1 MNGTMDHVTREHP
14 DSFLIES
21 AAILASSLEFD
32 HTLAALAQLAVRAL
46 GDFCIIDV
54 VDHDGD
60 IRRLQ
65 VAHSDPDRAALTA
78 ELLRFPIDARF
89 PHPSLQVLRTG
100 QPVLVRNVTDAVIAA
115 MAQDHE
121 HRGIME
127 ALEPRS
133 LLAVPL
139 LAHTQIVGVM
149 LLGSSTSIYDADDVV
164 VAEKLALLAGLEVD
178 NARHYRAAKQ
188 ALEARDRVL
197 GVVAHDLR
205 NPLNTIIMAAGL
217 IRDFPLS
224 PEQLASR
231 VQMILSAA
239 QRMNR
244 LIQDLLDV
252 AKLEAGRLVLERTDN
267 DAVSIANEAVEL
279 SAARAATK
287 SLRLRV
293 ESSPDL
299 PAISVDRDRILR
311 VFTNII
317 DNAIRFT
324 PDGGRI
330 VISVATRGG
339 DVCFSVADTGPGIA
353 PADAVHLFEPFW
365 QLHGSSEGAGLG
377 LTIARGIVEAHGG
390 EISVDSTPGR
400 GATFCFTV
408 PSASGTRE
416 PTP

>member
-21 AAILASSLEFD
+21 AAILASSLEFE

-54 VDHDGD
+54 VDHDGE

-65 VAHSDPDRAALTA
+65 VAHADPDRAALTA

-100 QPVLVRNVTDAVIAA
+100 QPVVVRSVTPAVLDAV
-115 MAQDHE
+115 AQDGE
-121 HRGIME
+121 HRSIMDS
-127 ALEPRS
+127 LEPRS

-178 NARHYRAAKQ
+178 NARHYRAAQQ

-217 IRDFPLS
+217 IRDFPLA

-231 VQMILSAA
+231 IQMILTAA

-252 AKLEAGRLVLERTDN
+252 ARLEAGRLVLERTDN
-267 DAVSIANEAVEL
+267 DAVSIANEAVDL

-293 ESSPDL
+293 ESAPDL
-299 PAISVDRDRILR
+299 PLISVDRDRILR

-330 VISVATRGG
+330 VIGVTTRGD

-353 PADAVHLFEPFW
+353 PDDADHLFEPFW
-365 QLHGSSEGAGLG
+365 QRQGGGEGAGLG
-377 LTIARGIVEAHGG
+377 LTIARGITEAHGG
-390 EISVDSTPGR
+390 KISVDSTPGH

-408 PSASGTRE
+408 PPVCGSE
-416 PTP
+416 PLS